1 MSKNLNLRATLALGL
16 IFAFLVNT
24 LGPLPLAQAQIASP
38 VGGDLSLP
46 VPGEMVNFS
55 PNFTPAV
62 LKGITIHPE
71 NPLMFDFIIY
81 RGDKVLSN
89 EEKREEYKR
98 LIKYFLASL
107 AIPDE
112 DQWVTY

>member
-1 MSKNLNLRATLALGL
+1 MLPNFKKGISLGIL
-16 IFAFLVNT
+16 FAFLFNT
-24 LGPLPLAQAQIASP
+24 FGPLPLAQAQIASP
-38 VGGDLSLP
+38 VGGDLRLP
-46 VPGEMVNFS
+46 APGEMVSLS
-55 PNFTPAV
+55 PNFIPAV

-81 RGDKVLSN
+81 RGDQILSADQ
-89 EEKREEYKR
+89 KQEEYKK

-107 AIPDE
+107 AVPDE